1 MKRIF
6 TILTAGK
13 FWLNL
18 LLIAIFVFLLL
29 KASMYLLGL
38 YTQHGESTSVP
49 DLSGYPIDQLSSVLT
64 NTDLNYEIA
73 DSIYSDEMARGVVVS
88 QNPDPEMQVKR
99 GRTIFLTVNSM
110 LPEMVMIPELVGKS
124 RRIALPLLEIAGLE
138 LENLAYR
145 PDDSCT
151 DCVLA
156 IMHDGK
162 TVQGGDKIRKGEKI
176 TVVLGRQS
184 NVSTLVPSVLGM
196 TYGNAA
202 EIINSQSL
210 NVGEILVC
218 EGCKTAE
225 DTLSSFV
232 TRQSPGRGA
241 DITLGSYIDLYLSL
255 DPSAVETF
263 ESEPD
268 TTDNEIF

>member
-6 TILTAGK
+6 TIITAGK

-18 LLIAIFVFLLL
+18 LLIGIFIFLLL

-49 DLSGYPIDQLSSVLT
+49 DLSGYPVSQLSSVLT
-64 NTDLNYEIA
+64 NTDLRYEIS

-88 QNPDPEMQVKR
+88 QNPDPKMQVKR

-110 LPEMVMIPELVGKS
+110 LPEMVMVPELVGKS
-124 RRIALPLLEIAGLE
+124 RRIALPLLEIAGLK
-138 LENLAYR
+138 LENLTYR

-156 IMHDGK
+156 IEYDGK
-162 TVQGGDKIRKGEKI
+162 PVSGGDKIRKGEKLTI
-176 TVVLGRQS
+176 VLGRQS
-184 NVSTLVPSVLGM
+184 NVNTQVPDLLGM
-196 TYGNAA
+196 TYKNAV

-210 NVGEILVC
+210 NVGEILLCAGC
-218 EGCKTAE
+218 ETAE
-225 DTLSSFV
+225 DSLAAFV
-232 TRQSPGRGA
+232 ATQSPGRGA
-241 DITLGSYIDLYLSL
+241 DIKLGSYVDLYLTL
-255 DPSAVETF
+255 DPSAVENF
-263 ESEPD
+263 ESNPD